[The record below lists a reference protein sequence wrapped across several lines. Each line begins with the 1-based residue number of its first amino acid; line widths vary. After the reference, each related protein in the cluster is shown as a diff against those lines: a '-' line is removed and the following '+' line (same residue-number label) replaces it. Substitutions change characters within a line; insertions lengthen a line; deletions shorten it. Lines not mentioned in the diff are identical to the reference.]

1 LSGCAKIRTKTENE
15 IIDNND
21 DTFNISE
28 MSVENDSLIRPQ
40 DPPTHHNYVPWQSP
54 SLASRKLID
63 RVKESPRLARRM
75 LNTMTSPGPRMRGKV
90 KDGNVFVVSMNTVM
104 QECRVGVISR
114 QNKLDSWTSMGEDVT
129 EWIFEY
135 VSETDDNTDNDDES
149 SDESEKD
156 WHILKEAKDSADTER
171 F

>member
-1 LSGCAKIRTKTENE
+1 
-15 IIDNND
+15 
-21 DTFNISE
+21 
-28 MSVENDSLIRPQ
+28 M
-40 DPPTHHNYVPWQSP
+40 
-54 SLASRKLID
+54 
-63 RVKESPRLARRM
+63 
-75 LNTMTSPGPRMRGKV
+75 V